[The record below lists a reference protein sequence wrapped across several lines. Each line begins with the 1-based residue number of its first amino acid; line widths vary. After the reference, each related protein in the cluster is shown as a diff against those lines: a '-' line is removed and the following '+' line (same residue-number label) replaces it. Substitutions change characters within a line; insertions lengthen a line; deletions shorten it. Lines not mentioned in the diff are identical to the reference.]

1 MILLSFRTILLYY
14 ISFFEDLCIN
24 EKQSI
29 KTNLAG
35 YFPNDYGRHTCA
47 KCTSDRCCV

>member
-14 ISFFEDLCIN
+14 ISFFEDFCSAY
-24 EKQSI
+24 SI

>member
-14 ISFFEDLCIN
+14 ISFFEDFCSAYSI
-24 EKQSI
+24 I
-29 KTNLAG
+29 KTNFAG
-35 YFPNDYGRHTCA
+35 YFPNDYGRHTCP

>member
-14 ISFFEDLCIN
+14 ISFFEDFCSAYSI
-24 EKQSI
+24 I